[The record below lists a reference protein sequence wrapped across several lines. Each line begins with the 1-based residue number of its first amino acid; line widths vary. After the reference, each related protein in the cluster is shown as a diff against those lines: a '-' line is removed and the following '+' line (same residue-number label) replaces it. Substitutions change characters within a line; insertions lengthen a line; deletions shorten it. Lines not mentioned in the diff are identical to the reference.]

1 MMFTKSYARVIF
13 LIALT
18 IVILLLPNL
27 IRISGTYI
35 GEDPYFYIR
44 VADTIKD
51 DNIEYDELSYSGRP
65 FAYSPAQPL
74 IFSYLKKV
82 LPEQMIINIIPIIL
96 GLISLY
102 LFYLILKELKV
113 EPNVNYLSLIILILS
128 PPFIYIFSS
137 YNTFTVITL
146 IILLTF
152 YLLIKKNMVSYLLFF
167 IIPFFGYQYSLLTLI
182 LALVYSIKEKN
193 TKGFYIILLIS
204 LLSLL
209 IVYLPSL
216 SKYGLS
222 ESSKFDKA
230 LKYKSLFSDLGG
242 EAGISIFMIFLS
254 LFGLSYLWKSKY
266 KHFFIYVTLI
276 LFIILIFYYP
286 SFIIYLSFLLSFL
299 AAVGMIYIIRS
310 KWESETIRK
319 LTMWIL
325 ILGLIFSSYNFV
337 REISLQEPSHELYLA
352 LNFLRGYDSSQ
363 NVVFSHYSYGIFI
376 NTIANKKNFMDTKF
390 LYAPNLNKRYQDY
403 MTLLYTRNADLA
415 ESIINKYEIKYIIIT
430 KKMKQGLVWN
440 QEDEGL
446 LFILNTGKSYNKIY
460 YNDEVEVWRI
470 RK

>member
-13 LIALT
+13 LIVLT

-27 IRISGTYI
+27 LRTSETYI

-44 VADTIKD
+44 IADTIKEN
-51 DNIEYDELSYSGRP
+51 NIGYDELSYSGRP
-65 FAYSPAQPL
+65 SAYSLAQPL
-74 IFSYLKKV
+74 VFSYLKKF
-82 LPEQMIINIIPIIL
+82 LPEQIIINIIPIIF

-102 LFYLILKELKV
+102 LSYLILKELKV
-113 EPNVNYLSLIILILS
+113 EPNINYLSLIILILS

-137 YNTFTVITL
+137 YNAFTVITL

-152 YLLIKKNMVSYLLFF
+152 YLLIKKNIISYFLFF
-167 IIPFFGYQYSLLTLI
+167 IIPFFGYQYSLLALL
-182 LALVYSIKEKN
+182 LALIYTIKEKN
-193 TKGFYIILLIS
+193 IKEFYIILLIS
-204 LLSLL
+204 LFSLL
-209 IVYLPSL
+209 IAYLPNL

-222 ESSKFDKA
+222 ESANFDKA
-230 LKYKSLFSDLGG
+230 LKYKSLLSDLGG

-266 KHFFIYVTLI
+266 KHFFIYITLI
-276 LFIILIFYYP
+276 LFIIFVFYYP
-286 SFIIYLSFLLSFL
+286 SFIIYLNFLLSFL
-299 AAVGMIYIIRS
+299 AAIGLIYIIRS

-325 ILGLIFSSYNFV
+325 IIGLIFSSYNFV
-337 REISLQEPSHELYLA
+337 KEISLQEPNGNLYFA
-352 LNFLRGYDSSQ
+352 LNFLHGSDSSQ
-363 NVVFSHYSYGIFI
+363 DVVFSHYSYGTFI
-376 NTIANKKNFMDTKF
+376 NTIANKKDFMDTKF

-403 MTLLYTRNADLA
+403 TTLLYTRNADLA

-440 QEDEGL
+440 QENEGL
-446 LFILNTGKSYNKIY
+446 LFILNTGNSYKKIY
-460 YNDEVEVWRI
+460 YNDEVEIWRI